1 MGLLGK
7 FIEHRKRKKLERELE
22 NKERTLNTKTSETE
36 KLKEEINMVKLELK
50 DGKIQ
55 KVTENKEVPD
65 TLPPLSSMGVPPMP
79 AQADDEEERIA
90 MMQEA
95 QAQAQWEAQQRQ
107 LMQQQAMQNAMRQQ
121 TMQQQ
126 AMQQQAM
133 QQQAMQQQA
142 MQQQAMQQQAM
153 QQQAMMAQQQAM
165 APKMVTFHVL
175 MTEGRELKMEV
186 DETQI
191 PQLMTDIDSAIL
203 DCSALPLGSR
213 TVNGRY
219 ILEYMAY

>member
-142 MQQQAMQQQAM
+142 MQQQAM
-153 QQQAMMAQQQAM
+153 MAQQQAM